1 MKCLF
6 CAIFGTLVGIVIRVL
21 AAACLN
27 AFLITWGLGP
37 DSM

>member
-1 MKCLF
+1 MKCPF
-6 CAIFGTLVGIVIRVL
+6 SAIFGTLAGIVIAVL

-37 DSM
+37 DST